1 MSNRYIYTKL
11 IYIILQD
18 ILKAKLSDYKEAKSG
33 LYYDQEISSVFE
45 ELKTSEE
52 GLSSG
57 EAEKRLKEYGKN
69 ELKEKEET
77 SVFRLFLS
85 QFKSILIA
93 ILIIASIVSALVGE
107 TVDAIVILF
116 TVLLAGV
123 LGFMQEYRAEKAIE
137 LLKSLTSPET
147 VVIRDGTEKEI
158 PSTEL
163 VPGDIILLQTG
174 DRIPADARIIKEFNL
189 KVDESS
195 LTGESVP
202 VQKNTDALPAATSEA
217 DRKNMVYAGTAVAY
231 GRGRAVVTATGM
243 KTSFGELA
251 GLLGTI
257 ERSRTPLQK
266 SLDKFGRWIGI
277 ATLIIVAFVAVL
289 GVFSGFS
296 PFDMFL
302 WGVAL
307 AVAAIP
313 EALPAVVTVGL
324 GLGVRRMVRRNAL
337 VRKLP
342 SVETLGATDVI
353 CSDKTGT
360 LTQNK
365 MTVEKIYI
373 NEQFLKVTGVGYNP
387 EGKFLNGDSEVPEDE
402 KHLRILLLGAALCND
417 SNLHEEGNG
426 WKITGD
432 PTEAALVVAA
442 AKAGFEKS
450 ELDLKYPRLAEI
462 PFSSEN
468 KRMTTL
474 NKLEDGPGSFLDS
487 KLVAFSKGAP
497 EVILASCTRI
507 FLEGEIR
514 ALTPEQKQ
522 AISGQVKD
530 LADQALRVMAFSF
543 RPLEEDFSPEKLS
556 SGETPAEKIEEDMVF
571 SGLAG
576 MRDPPR
582 EEVKAAI
589 KTCEDAGIKTVMIT
603 GDHKITAA
611 AIARELGILKEND
624 LTLTGS
630 ELDSLE
636 DSEFEERVER
646 VSVYARVYPAHKLR
660 VVEALKKKGYIVA
673 MTGDGVNDA
682 PALKAADMGI
692 AMGITGTDVSKEAS
706 SMILTDDNFASIVSA
721 VEEGRNIFKNIKNF
735 ITYGLTAHI
744 GEVLIVLIAILGWQ
758 ILPLLAVQILWIN
771 LITDG
776 LPPMAL
782 SVEPPDRGLMKQKP
796 RNVEEGLV
804 TRREI
809 AAGLGLGGLITLQ
822 ALIILVWALDSGFSI
837 SKLQTLI
844 FTLIVIS
851 LMFNAFNWRSDRYSV
866 FSLGFFTNRSLVYA
880 VLTTVLLQ
888 LMVIYVPFLQFAFR
902 TVPLSLSEWGVI
914 LALAST
920 TLISMEVV
928 KHLNL
933 RRSR

>member
-1 MSNRYIYTKL
+1 M
-11 IYIILQD
+11 
-18 ILKAKLSDYKEAKSG
+18 
-33 LYYDQEISSVFE
+33 YYDQDISSVFG
-45 ELKTSEE
+45 ELRTSVK
-52 GLSSG
+52 GLSP
-57 EAEKRLKEYGKN
+57 EDAEKRLEEYGKN
-69 ELKEKEET
+69 ELKEKEKV

-85 QFKSILIA
+85 QFKSILIL
-93 ILIIASIVSALVGE
+93 ILVIAAIVSALLGE
-107 TVDAIVILF
+107 AIDAAVILF
-116 TVLLAGV
+116 TVFLAGI
-123 LGFMQEYRAEKAIE
+123 LGFVQEYRAEKAIE
-137 LLKSLTSPET
+137 LLKSLTSPEAT
-147 VVIRDGTEKEI
+147 VIRNGSEKKI
-158 PSTEL
+158 PSTYL

-174 DRIPADARIIKEFNL
+174 DRIPADARIIEEFNL

-202 VQKNTDALPAATSEA
+202 VQKVIDALPAGTSEA
-217 DRKNMVYAGTAVAY
+217 DRNNMVYAGTAVAY
-231 GRGRAVVTATGM
+231 GRGKAVITATGM

-257 ERSRTPLQK
+257 ERSRTPLQE
-266 SLDKFGRWIGI
+266 SLDKFGRWIGG
-277 ATLIIVAFVAVL
+277 ATIVIVAFVAVL
-289 GVFSGFS
+289 GVFLGF
-296 PFDMFL
+296 PPLDMFL

-324 GLGVRRMVRRNAL
+324 GLGVRRMVKRHAL

-342 SVETLGATDVI
+342 SVETLGATNVI

-365 MTVEKIYI
+365 MTVERIYVDRQI
-373 NEQFLKVTGVGYNP
+373 LRVTGGGYDP
-387 EGKFLNGDSEVPEDE
+387 DGKFLKGDSEKEDPEVSGDDM
-402 KHLRILLLGAALCND
+402 HLRVLLLSAALCND
-417 SNLHEEGNG
+417 SNLYKEEDG
-426 WKITGD
+426 WKIRGD

-450 ELDLKYPRLAEI
+450 ELDSKYPRLAEI
-462 PFSSEN
+462 PFSSES
-468 KRMTTL
+468 KRMTTF
-474 NKLEDGPGSFLDS
+474 NKLDDFPGDVLDS
-487 KLVAFSKGAP
+487 ELVAFSKGAP
-497 EVILASCTRI
+497 EVILGSCTKI
-507 FLEGEIR
+507 FLDGEIKT
-514 ALTPEQKQ
+514 LTHGQKQ
-522 AISGQVKD
+522 EILEEVKE

-543 RPLEEDFSPEKLS
+543 RPFEEGFSPEKIS
-556 SGETPAEKIEEDMVF
+556 SGKIPVERAEEDMVF
-571 SGLAG
+571 SGLTG

-589 KTCEDAGIKTVMIT
+589 RTCEDAGIKTVMIT
-603 GDHKITAA
+603 GDHKVTAA

-636 DSEFEERVER
+636 EKEFEDRVER

-660 VVEALKKKGYIVA
+660 VVEALKKKGYVVA

-721 VEEGRNIFKNIKNF
+721 VEEGRNIFKNIRNF
-735 ITYGLTAHI
+735 ITYGLTCHI
-744 GEVLIVLIAILGWQ
+744 GEALIVLIAILGWQ
-758 ILPLLAVQILWIN
+758 ILPLMAVQILWIN

-782 SVEPPDRGLMKQKP
+782 SVEPPDRGLMRQKP
-796 RNVEEGLV
+796 RNVEEGLI

-809 AAGLGLGGLITLQ
+809 TAGLGIGTLVTLQ
-822 ALIILVWALDSGFSI
+822 ALIVLVWSLESGFSL
-837 SKLQTLI
+837 SKLQTMV
-844 FTLIVIS
+844 FTLVVFS
-851 LMFNAFNWRSDRYSV
+851 EMFNAFNWRSDRYSV
-866 FSLGFFTNRSLVYA
+866 FSLGLFTNKALIYA
-880 VLTTVLLQ
+880 VLTTVVLQ
-888 LMVIYVPFLQFAFR
+888 LMVIYVPFLQLAFS
-902 TVPLSLSEWGVI
+902 TVPLSLPEWGII

-920 TLISMEVV
+920 TLISMEIV
-928 KHLNL
+928 KHINNGK
-933 RRSR
+933 RAD

>member
-1 MSNRYIYTKL
+1 M
-11 IYIILQD
+11 
-18 ILKAKLSDYKEAKSG
+18 
-33 LYYDQEISSVFE
+33 YYDQDISSVFG
-45 ELKTSEE
+45 ELRTSVK
-52 GLSSG
+52 GLSP
-57 EAEKRLKEYGKN
+57 EDAEKRLEEYGKN
-69 ELKEKEET
+69 ELKEKEKV

-85 QFKSILIA
+85 QFKSILIL
-93 ILIIASIVSALVGE
+93 ILVIAAIVSALLGE
-107 TVDAIVILF
+107 AIDAAVILF
-116 TVLLAGV
+116 TVFLAGI
-123 LGFMQEYRAEKAIE
+123 LGFVQEYRAEKAIE
-137 LLKSLTSPET
+137 LLKSLTSPEAT
-147 VVIRDGTEKEI
+147 VIRNGSEKKI
-158 PSTEL
+158 PSTYL

-174 DRIPADARIIKEFNL
+174 DRIPADARIIEEFNL

-202 VQKNTDALPAATSEA
+202 VQKVIDALPAGTSEA
-217 DRKNMVYAGTAVAY
+217 DRNNMVYAGTAVAY
-231 GRGRAVVTATGM
+231 GRGKAVITATGM

-257 ERSRTPLQK
+257 ERSRTPLQE
-266 SLDKFGRWIGI
+266 SLDKFGRWIGG
-277 ATLIIVAFVAVL
+277 ATIVIVAFVAVL
-289 GVFSGFS
+289 GVFLGF
-296 PFDMFL
+296 PPLDMFL

-324 GLGVRRMVRRNAL
+324 GLGVRRMVKRHAL

-342 SVETLGATDVI
+342 SVETLGATNVI

-365 MTVEKIYI
+365 MTVERIYVDRQI
-373 NEQFLKVTGVGYNP
+373 LRVTGGGYDP
-387 EGKFLNGDSEVPEDE
+387 DGKFLKGDSEKEDPEVSGDDM
-402 KHLRILLLGAALCND
+402 HLRVLLFSAALCND
-417 SNLHEEGNG
+417 SNLYKEEDG
-426 WKITGD
+426 WKIRGD

-450 ELDLKYPRLAEI
+450 ELDSKYPRLAEI
-462 PFSSEN
+462 PFSSES
-468 KRMTTL
+468 KRMTTF
-474 NKLEDGPGSFLDS
+474 NKLDDFPGDVLDS
-487 KLVAFSKGAP
+487 ELVAFSKGAP
-497 EVILASCTRI
+497 EVILGSCTKI
-507 FLEGEIR
+507 FLDGEIKT
-514 ALTPEQKQ
+514 LTHGQKQ
-522 AISGQVKD
+522 EILEEVKE

-543 RPLEEDFSPEKLS
+543 RPFEEGFSPEKIS
-556 SGETPAEKIEEDMVF
+556 SGKIPVERAEEDMVF
-571 SGLAG
+571 SGLTG

-589 KTCEDAGIKTVMIT
+589 RTCEDAGIKTVMIT
-603 GDHKITAA
+603 GDHKVTAA

-636 DSEFEERVER
+636 EKEFEDRVER

-660 VVEALKKKGYIVA
+660 VVEALKKKGYVVA

-721 VEEGRNIFKNIKNF
+721 VEEGRNIFKNIRNF
-735 ITYGLTAHI
+735 ITYGLTCHI

-758 ILPLLAVQILWIN
+758 ILPLMAVQILWIN

-782 SVEPPDRGLMKQKP
+782 SVEPPDRGLMRQKP
-796 RNVEEGLV
+796 RNVEEGLI

-809 AAGLGLGGLITLQ
+809 TAGLGIGTLVTLQ
-822 ALIILVWALDSGFSI
+822 ALIVLVWSLESGFSL
-837 SKLQTLI
+837 SKLQTMV
-844 FTLIVIS
+844 FTLVVFS
-851 LMFNAFNWRSDRYSV
+851 EMFNAFNWRSDRYSV
-866 FSLGFFTNRSLVYA
+866 FSLGLFTNKALIYA
-880 VLTTVLLQ
+880 VLTTVVLQ
-888 LMVIYVPFLQFAFR
+888 LMVIYVPFLQLAFS
-902 TVPLSLSEWGVI
+902 TVPLSLPEWGII

-920 TLISMEVV
+920 TLISMEIV
-928 KHLNL
+928 KHINNGK
-933 RRSR
+933 RAD

>member
-1 MSNRYIYTKL
+1 M
-11 IYIILQD
+11 
-18 ILKAKLSDYKEAKSG
+18 
-33 LYYDQEISSVFE
+33 YYDQDISSVFG
-45 ELKTSEE
+45 ELRTSVK
-52 GLSSG
+52 GLSP
-57 EAEKRLKEYGKN
+57 EDAEKRLEEYGKN
-69 ELKEKEET
+69 ELKEKEKV

-85 QFKSILIA
+85 QFKSILIL
-93 ILIIASIVSALVGE
+93 ILVIAAIVSALLGE
-107 TVDAIVILF
+107 AIDAAVILF
-116 TVLLAGV
+116 TVFLAGI
-123 LGFMQEYRAEKAIE
+123 LGFVQEYRAEKAIE
-137 LLKSLTSPET
+137 LLKSLTSPEAT
-147 VVIRDGTEKEI
+147 VVRNGSEKKI
-158 PSTEL
+158 PSTYL

-174 DRIPADARIIKEFNL
+174 DRIPADARIIEEFNL

-202 VQKNTDALPAATSEA
+202 VQKVTDALPAGTSEA
-217 DRKNMVYAGTAVAY
+217 DRNNMVYAGTAVAY
-231 GRGRAVVTATGM
+231 GRGKAVITATGM

-257 ERSRTPLQK
+257 ERSRTPLQE
-266 SLDKFGRWIGI
+266 SLDKFGRWIGG
-277 ATLIIVAFVAVL
+277 ATIVIVAFVAVL
-289 GVFSGFS
+289 GVFLGF
-296 PFDMFL
+296 PPLDMFL

-324 GLGVRRMVRRNAL
+324 GLGVRRMVKRHAL

-342 SVETLGATDVI
+342 SVETLGATNVI

-365 MTVEKIYI
+365 MTVERIYVDRQI
-373 NEQFLKVTGVGYNP
+373 LRVTGGGYDP
-387 EGKFLNGDSEVPEDE
+387 DGKFLKGDSEKEDPEVSGDDI
-402 KHLRILLLGAALCND
+402 HLRVLLLSAALCND
-417 SNLHEEGNG
+417 SNLYKEEDG
-426 WKITGD
+426 WKIRGD

-450 ELDLKYPRLAEI
+450 ELDSKYPRLAEI
-462 PFSSEN
+462 PFSSES
-468 KRMTTL
+468 KRMTTF
-474 NKLEDGPGSFLDS
+474 NKLDDFPGDVLDS
-487 KLVAFSKGAP
+487 ELVAFSKGAP
-497 EVILASCTRI
+497 EVILGSCTKI
-507 FLEGEIR
+507 FLDGEIKT
-514 ALTPEQKQ
+514 LTHGQKQ
-522 AISGQVKD
+522 EILEEVKE

-543 RPLEEDFSPEKLS
+543 RPFEEGFSPEKIS
-556 SGETPAEKIEEDMVF
+556 SGKIPVERAEEDMVF
-571 SGLAG
+571 SGLTG

-589 KTCEDAGIKTVMIT
+589 RTCEDAGIKTVMIT
-603 GDHKITAA
+603 GDHKVTAA

-636 DSEFEERVER
+636 EKEFEDRVER

-660 VVEALKKKGYIVA
+660 VVEALKKKGYVVA

-721 VEEGRNIFKNIKNF
+721 VEEGRNIFKNIRNF
-735 ITYGLTAHI
+735 ITYGLTCHI

-758 ILPLLAVQILWIN
+758 ILPLMAVQILWIN

-782 SVEPPDRGLMKQKP
+782 SVEPPDRGLMRQKP
-796 RNVEEGLV
+796 RNVEEGLI

-809 AAGLGLGGLITLQ
+809 TAGLGIGTLVTLQ
-822 ALIILVWALDSGFSI
+822 ALIVLVWSLESGFSL
-837 SKLQTLI
+837 SKLQTMV
-844 FTLIVIS
+844 FTLVVFS
-851 LMFNAFNWRSDRYSV
+851 EMFNAFNWRSDRYSV
-866 FSLGFFTNRSLVYA
+866 FSLGLFTNKALIYA
-880 VLTTVLLQ
+880 VLTTVVLQ
-888 LMVIYVPFLQFAFR
+888 LMVIYVPFLQLAFS
-902 TVPLSLSEWGVI
+902 TVPLSLPEWGII

-920 TLISMEVV
+920 TLISMEIV
-928 KHLNL
+928 KHINNGK
-933 RRSR
+933 RAD

>member
-1 MSNRYIYTKL
+1 M
-11 IYIILQD
+11 
-18 ILKAKLSDYKEAKSG
+18 
-33 LYYDQEISSVFE
+33 YYDQEISLVFE

-57 EAEKRLKEYGKN
+57 EAEKRLDEYGKN
-69 ELKEKEET
+69 ELKEKEKV

-85 QFKSILIA
+85 QFKSILIF
-93 ILIIASIVSALVGE
+93 ILIIASIVSALLGE
-107 TVDAIVILF
+107 SIDAIVILF
-116 TVLLAGV
+116 TVFLAGV
-123 LGFMQEYRAEKAIE
+123 LGFVQEYRAEKAIE
-137 LLKSLTSPET
+137 LLKSLTSPEAA
-147 VVIRDGTEKEI
+147 VIRNGTEKKI
-158 PSTEL
+158 PSSEL

-195 LTGESVP
+195 LTGESVS
-202 VQKNTDALPAATSEA
+202 VQKIADSLPVDTSGA
-217 DRKNMVYAGTAVAY
+217 DRKNMAYAGTAVAY

-243 KTSFGELA
+243 NTSFGELA

-257 ERSRTPLQK
+257 ERSKTPLQE
-266 SLDKFGRWIGI
+266 SLDKFGRWIGG
-277 ATLIIVAFVAVL
+277 ATLLIVAFVAVL
-289 GVFSGFS
+289 GVLSGF
-296 PFDMFL
+296 PPLDMFL

-324 GLGVRRMVRRNAL
+324 GLGVRRMVKRHAL
-337 VRKLP
+337 IRKLP

-365 MTVEKIYI
+365 MTVEKIYVNGEI
-373 NEQFLKVTGVGYNP
+373 LNVTGNGYNP
-387 EGKFLNGDSEVPEDE
+387 EGQFLKGDSEVAEDDI
-402 KHLRILLLGAALCND
+402 HLRILLLGAALCND
-417 SNLHEEGNG
+417 SNLYKEEDG

-432 PTEAALVVAA
+432 PTEAALMVAA
-442 AKAGFEKS
+442 AKAGFEKFG
-450 ELDLKYPRLAEI
+450 LDRKYPRLGEI
-462 PFSSEN
+462 PFSSES
-468 KRMTTL
+468 KRMTTF
-474 NKLEDGPGSFLDS
+474 NKLGDSPGSFLNS
-487 KLVAFSKGAP
+487 ELAAFSKGAP
-497 EVILASCTRI
+497 EVILGSCTKI
-507 FLEGEIR
+507 FLDGEIK

-522 AISGQVKD
+522 EISEQVRE
-530 LADQALRVMAFSF
+530 LADQALRVMSLSF
-543 RPLEEDFSPEKLS
+543 RPHEKGFSFEKVS
-556 SGETPAEKIEEDMVF
+556 SGEIPAEKIEEDMVF
-571 SGLAG
+571 SGLIG

-582 EEVKAAI
+582 EEAKAAI

-603 GDHKITAA
+603 GDHKVTAA
-611 AIARELGILKEND
+611 AIARELRILKEND

-636 DSEFEERVER
+636 ESEFEDKVER
-646 VSVYARVYPAHKLR
+646 VSVYARVYPTHKLR
-660 VVEALKKKGYIVA
+660 VVEALKKKGYVVA

-758 ILPLLAVQILWIN
+758 MLPLLAVQILWIN

-796 RNVEEGLV
+796 RNVEEGLI

-809 AAGLGLGGLITLQ
+809 VAGMGLGGLIASQ
-822 ALIILVWALDSGFSI
+822 ALIVLVWALDSGFPI
-837 SKLQTLI
+837 SKLQTMI
-844 FTLIVIS
+844 FTLVVFS
-851 LMFNAFNWRSDRYSV
+851 EMFNAFNWRSDRYSV
-866 FSLGFFTNRSLVYA
+866 FSLGLFTNKALVFA
-880 VLTTVLLQ
+880 VLTTVILQ
-888 LMVIYVPFLQFAFR
+888 LMVVYIPFFQFAFR
-902 TVPLSLSEWGVI
+902 TVPLSLSELGII

-920 TLISMEVV
+920 TLISMEIV
-928 KHLNL
+928 KYLNV
-933 RRSR
+933 RRAH

>member
-1 MSNRYIYTKL
+1 M
-11 IYIILQD
+11 
-18 ILKAKLSDYKEAKSG
+18 
-33 LYYDQEISSVFE
+33 YYDQDISSVFG
-45 ELKTSEE
+45 ELRTSVK
-52 GLSSG
+52 GLSP
-57 EAEKRLKEYGKN
+57 EDAEKRLEEYGKN
-69 ELKEKEET
+69 ELKEKEKV

-85 QFKSILIA
+85 QFKSILIL
-93 ILIIASIVSALVGE
+93 ILVIAAIVSALLGE
-107 TVDAIVILF
+107 AIDAAVILF
-116 TVLLAGV
+116 TVFLAGI
-123 LGFMQEYRAEKAIE
+123 LGFVQEYRAEKAIE
-137 LLKSLTSPET
+137 LLKSLTSPEAT
-147 VVIRDGTEKEI
+147 VIRNGSEKKI
-158 PSTEL
+158 PSTYL

-174 DRIPADARIIKEFNL
+174 DRIPADARIIEEFNL

-202 VQKNTDALPAATSEA
+202 AQKVTDALPAGTSEA
-217 DRKNMVYAGTAVAY
+217 DRNNMVYAGTAVAY
-231 GRGRAVVTATGM
+231 GRGKAVITATGM

-257 ERSRTPLQK
+257 ERSRTPLQE
-266 SLDKFGRWIGI
+266 SLDKFGRWIGG
-277 ATLIIVAFVAVL
+277 ATIVIVAFVAVL
-289 GVFSGFS
+289 GVFLGF
-296 PFDMFL
+296 PPLDMFL

-324 GLGVRRMVRRNAL
+324 GLGVRRMVKRHAL

-342 SVETLGATDVI
+342 SVETLGATNVI

-365 MTVEKIYI
+365 MTVERIYVDRQI
-373 NEQFLKVTGVGYNP
+373 LRVTGGGYDP
-387 EGKFLNGDSEVPEDE
+387 DGKFLKGDSEKEDPEVSGDDI
-402 KHLRILLLGAALCND
+402 HLRVLLLSAALCND
-417 SNLHEEGNG
+417 SNLYKEEDG
-426 WKITGD
+426 WKIRGD

-450 ELDLKYPRLAEI
+450 ELDSKYPRLAEI
-462 PFSSEN
+462 PFSSES
-468 KRMTTL
+468 KRMTTF
-474 NKLEDGPGSFLDS
+474 NKLDDFPGDVLDS
-487 KLVAFSKGAP
+487 ELVAFSKGAP
-497 EVILASCTRI
+497 EVILGSCTKI
-507 FLEGEIR
+507 FLDGEIKT
-514 ALTPEQKQ
+514 LTHGQKQ
-522 AISGQVKD
+522 EILEEVKE

-543 RPLEEDFSPEKLS
+543 RPFEEGFSPEKIS
-556 SGETPAEKIEEDMVF
+556 SGKIPVERAEEDMVF
-571 SGLAG
+571 SGLTG

-589 KTCEDAGIKTVMIT
+589 RTCEDAGIKTVMIT
-603 GDHKITAA
+603 GDHKVTAA

-636 DSEFEERVER
+636 EKEFEDRVER

-660 VVEALKKKGYIVA
+660 VVEALKKKGYVVA

-721 VEEGRNIFKNIKNF
+721 VEEGRNIFKNIRNF
-735 ITYGLTAHI
+735 ITYGLTCHI

-758 ILPLLAVQILWIN
+758 ILPLMAVQILWIN

-782 SVEPPDRGLMKQKP
+782 SVEPPDRGLMRQKP
-796 RNVEEGLV
+796 RNVEEGLI

-809 AAGLGLGGLITLQ
+809 TAGLGIGTLVTLQ
-822 ALIILVWALDSGFSI
+822 ALIVLVWSLESGFSL
-837 SKLQTLI
+837 SKLQTMV
-844 FTLIVIS
+844 FTLVVFS
-851 LMFNAFNWRSDRYSV
+851 EMFNAFNWRSDRYSV
-866 FSLGFFTNRSLVYA
+866 FSLGLFTNKALIYA
-880 VLTTVLLQ
+880 VLTTVVLQ
-888 LMVIYVPFLQFAFR
+888 LMVIYVPFLQLAFS
-902 TVPLSLSEWGVI
+902 TVPLSLPEWGII

-920 TLISMEVV
+920 TLISMEIV
-928 KHLNL
+928 KHINNGK
-933 RRSR
+933 RAD

>member
-1 MSNRYIYTKL
+1 M
-11 IYIILQD
+11 
-18 ILKAKLSDYKEAKSG
+18 
-33 LYYDQEISSVFE
+33 YYDQEISSVFE
-45 ELKTSEE
+45 ELRTSEK
-52 GLSSG
+52 GLSP
-57 EAEKRLKEYGKN
+57 EDAEKRLEEYGKN
-69 ELKEKEET
+69 ELKEKEKV

-85 QFKSILIA
+85 QFKSILIF
-93 ILIIASIVSALVGE
+93 ILIIASVVSAALGE
-107 TVDAIVILF
+107 AIDAVVILF
-116 TVLLAGV
+116 TVFLAGV
-123 LGFMQEYRAEKAIE
+123 LGFVQEYRAEKAIE
-137 LLKSLTSPET
+137 LLKSLTSPEA
-147 VVIRDGTEKEI
+147 VVIRGGSEKEI

-163 VPGDIILLQTG
+163 VPGDVILLQTG

-202 VQKNTDALPAATSEA
+202 VQKTTDALPADTAEA

-231 GRGRAVVTATGM
+231 GRGKAVITATGM

-257 ERSRTPLQK
+257 ERSRTPLQE
-266 SLDKFGRWIGI
+266 SLDKFGRWIGA
-277 ATLIIVAFVAVL
+277 ATLVIVAFVAVL
-289 GVFSGFS
+289 GIFLGF
-296 PFDMFL
+296 PPLDMFL

-324 GLGVRRMVRRNAL
+324 GLGVRRMVKRHAL

-342 SVETLGATDVI
+342 SVETLGATNVI

-365 MTVEKIYI
+365 MTVEGMYVNGKI
-373 NEQFLKVTGVGYNP
+373 LRVTGQGYNP
-387 EGKFLNGDSEVPEDE
+387 EGKFLKGDLEKSGSEVSADDE
-402 KHLRILLLGAALCND
+402 HLRVLLLGAALCND
-417 SNLHEEGNG
+417 SNLYKEEDV

-442 AKAGFEKS
+442 TKAGFEKS
-450 ELDLKYPRLAEI
+450 ELDRKYPRLAEI
-462 PFSSEN
+462 PFSSES
-468 KRMTTL
+468 KRMTTF
-474 NKLEDGPGSFLDS
+474 NKLEDGLDSFLDS
-487 KLVAFSKGAP
+487 ELVAFSKGAP
-497 EVILASCTRI
+497 EVILGSCTKI
-507 FLEGEIR
+507 FLNGEVK

-522 AISGQVKD
+522 EISEIVKE

-543 RPLEEDFSPEKLS
+543 RPLEEGFSPDKVS
-556 SGETPAEKIEEDMVF
+556 SGEIPAEKVEEDMVF
-571 SGLAG
+571 SGLVG

-636 DSEFEERVER
+636 DKEFEDRVEK

-660 VVEALKKKGYIVA
+660 VVEALKKKGYVVA

-735 ITYGLTAHI
+735 ITYGLSAHI

-782 SVEPPDRGLMKQKP
+782 SVEPPDRGLMRQKP
-796 RNVEEGLV
+796 RNVEQGLI

-809 AAGLGLGGLITLQ
+809 AAGFGLGGLIAAQ
-822 ALIILVWALDSGFSI
+822 ALTVLAWALDSGFST

-844 FTLIVIS
+844 FTLIVFS
-851 LMFNAFNWRSDRYSV
+851 EMFNAFNWRSDRYSV
-866 FSLGFFTNRSLVYA
+866 FSLGLFTNKALVYA
-880 VLTTVLLQ
+880 VLTTIILQ

-902 TVPLSLSEWGVI
+902 TVPLSLYEWGII

-920 TLISMEVV
+920 TLISMEIV
-928 KHLNL
+928 KHISAGKE
-933 RRSR
+933 R